1 MIVFDVTEK
10 RTEWKDYAQ
19 KTDVNHMVF
28 LDESGVNIN
37 LNRIYG
43 RSIGKTRVVDHA
55 PLNTPSTTTIL
66 SSIRAD
72 GSHVTITY
80 TGGTSGD
87 RFASYIKDNLIPALH
102 AGDIVIMDN
111 LRSHHVQAV
120 KEAFKN
126 TEIQCQYLPPYSPD
140 LNPIEKM
147 WSKVKSILRK
157 GKVRNVTSLPK
168 AVLDAIKLV
177 SPTDCIHW
185 FKSCGYYC

>member
-1 MIVFDVTEK
+1 MQVSVTVFDVKEK

-19 KTDVNHMVF
+19 KIDVNHMVF

-37 LNRIYG
+37 LSRIYG

-66 SSIRAD
+66 SSIRTY

-111 LRSHHVQAV
+111 LRLHHVQAV
-120 KEAFKN
+120 KEAF
-126 TEIQCQYLPPYSPD
+126 
-140 LNPIEKM
+140 EKL
-147 WSKVKSILRK
+147 IAHL
-157 GKVRNVTSLPK
+157 
-168 AVLDAIKLV
+168 
-177 SPTDCIHW
+177 
-185 FKSCGYYC
+185 